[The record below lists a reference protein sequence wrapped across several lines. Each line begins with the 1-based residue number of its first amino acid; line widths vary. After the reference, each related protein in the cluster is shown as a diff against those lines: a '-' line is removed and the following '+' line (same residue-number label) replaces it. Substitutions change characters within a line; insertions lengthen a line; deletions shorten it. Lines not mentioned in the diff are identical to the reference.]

1 MRHVST
7 NLLSKADTFKAKAT
21 TKVMTSFRDGQVH
34 CLSQDASGWNCN
46 PIDIPRPRDKE
57 FMSLVALPE
66 LGFILVVRVQS
77 IDLVDA
83 ATYCSIHSFKT
94 DPIQPKTLKCFHSK
108 RRTMRCGSVGLKY
121 LTFAYLNAF
130 TRDLV
135 VQTYTPQDEGASI
148 CFRAPGQPVSKTCCR
163 WPETKE
169 LRSVVKD
176 PGTWEALPSRI
187 LLGVRKKPS
196 SKTRL
201 DNGNAQHTGHGELR
215 RRRHSHT
222 HTSAPVVKSED
233 TWEIWMLSQAGN
245 METWDTMPLC
255 RDTDDEH
262 LFVNSTGPMVRV
274 GRGSVAIGLSNV
286 IKVILVGHER
296 FEGGE
301 EISALEDGLGT
312 IMSRR
317 RNKPSTLKGR
327 PAMLK

>member
-1 MRHVST
+1 
-7 NLLSKADTFKAKAT
+7 
-21 TKVMTSFRDGQVH
+21 
-34 CLSQDASGWNCN
+34 
-46 PIDIPRPRDKE
+46 
-57 FMSLVALPE
+57 MSLVALPE

-77 IDLVDA
+77 IDLVDT
-83 ATYCSIHSFKT
+83 ATYCAIHSFKT

-135 VQTYTPQDEGASI
+135 VQTFTPQDEGASI

-169 LRSVVKD
+169 MRSVVKD

-187 LLGVRKKPS
+187 LLGVRKKSPS
-196 SKTRL
+196 PKARSENGHVYQ
-201 DNGNAQHTGHGELR
+201 NGNGGLR
-215 RRRHSHT
+215 HRRHSHT
-222 HTSAPVVKSED
+222 QATTPCIRSQD
-233 TWEIWMLSQAGN
+233 MWEIWMLSQAGN
-245 METWDTMPLC
+245 VETWDTMPLC
-255 RDTDDEH
+255 QDTDEDDH
-262 LFVNSTGPMVRV
+262 LFANSTGPMVRV

-301 EISALEDGLGT
+301 ESSALEDGLGT
-312 IMSRR
+312 VMNRR
-317 RNKPSTLKGR
+317 RNKPSTLRGK
-327 PAMLK
+327 PAILP

>member
-1 MRHVST
+1 
-7 NLLSKADTFKAKAT
+7 
-21 TKVMTSFRDGQVH
+21 
-34 CLSQDASGWNCN
+34 
-46 PIDIPRPRDKE
+46 
-57 FMSLVALPE
+57 MSLVALPE

-83 ATYCSIHSFKT
+83 ATYGSIHSFKT

-148 CFRAPGQPVSKTCCR
+148 CFRVPGQPVSKTCCR

-169 LRSVVKD
+169 TRSVVKD

-196 SKTRL
+196 SKASL
-201 DNGNAQHTGHGELR
+201 ENGHAPQNGNGELR
-215 RRRHSHT
+215 RRRHSHNP
-222 HTSAPVVKSED
+222 APRPSISSID
-233 TWEIWMLSQAGN
+233 MWEIWMLSQAGN
-245 METWDTMPLC
+245 VEMWDTMPLC
-255 RDTDDEH
+255 HDTDDEH
-262 LFVNSTGPMVRV
+262 LFANSTGPMVRV

-296 FEGGE
+296 FEGAE
-301 EISALEDGLGT
+301 ENSALEDGLGT
-312 IMSRR
+312 VMSRR
-317 RNKPSTLKGR
+317 RNKPSTIRGKPGILT
-327 PAMLK
+327 